1 MKASPIL
8 NRKTNAR
15 IMMPICMPFLRK
27 KDQSG
32 SITVVVRKLTSCTTG
47 PAPPILS
54 AMACWA
60 CRCRSTRSRVPIS
73 GMNSS
78 PTLHKTTRTARKM
91 KVICQ

>member
-1 MKASPIL
+1 
-8 NRKTNAR
+8 
-15 IMMPICMPFLRK
+15 MPICMPFLRK

-32 SITVVVRKLTSCTTG
+32 SITVVVMKLTSCTIG

-54 AMACWA
+54 AMACCA
-60 CRCRSTRSRVPIS
+60 CRCPSARSRVPVS

-78 PTLHKTTRTARKM
+78 PMLHSTTRTARKM